1 METPVLHAGLMA
13 LRLDGLWRGLLIR
26 GPSGAGKSTLSLQ
39 LLARGLRLV
48 ADDRV
53 ILFRSGDRLF
63 GKAPKPL
70 YGLIEARGFGVTPSP
85 SSPVSTC
92 EVVWV
97 VNLVTGEAVERH
109 PDPDFETFAAIPLR
123 RYALT
128 PDDPALAMK
137 FELMLRQAIRN
148 I

>member
-39 LLARGLRLV
+39 LLA

-92 EVVWV
+92 EVVGV